1 MFCPITTRTR
11 RNTGRQRGYRETG
24 FCRNGR
30 AHWET
35 MWKAAGSLTD
45 HTMFPPALL
54 DDTKFAILQSDD
66 KLSVAS

>member
-1 MFCPITTRTR
+1 
-11 RNTGRQRGYRETG
+11 
-24 FCRNGR
+24 
-30 AHWET
+30 

-54 DDTKFAILQSDD
+54 DDTKFAVLQSDD